1 MTDKKDQKAQEE
13 DFVQF
18 GDGPKI
24 FVSDMSDEAKLFF
37 NERKLLVENK
47 ENFVAQAN
55 AELRKIDFTIIGCE
69 VSLKQLL
76 ETEPEIDAEVVEV
89 EDESS

>member
-76 ETEPEIDAEVVEV
+76 ETEPEIEAEVIEV

>member
-1 MTDKKDQKAQEE
+1 MTDKKNQEAQEE
-13 DFVQF
+13 EFVQF
-18 GDGPKI
+18 GDGPKC

-76 ETEPEIDAEVVEV
+76 ETEPEIEAEVVEV

>member
-1 MTDKKDQKAQEE
+1 
-13 DFVQF
+13 
-18 GDGPKI
+18 
-24 FVSDMSDEAKLFF
+24 MSDEAKLFF

-76 ETEPEIDAEVVEV
+76 ETEPEIEAEVVEV

>member
-1 MTDKKDQKAQEE
+1 MTDKKNQEAQEE
-13 DFVQF
+13 EFVQF
-18 GDGPKI
+18 GDGPKH
-24 FVSDMSDEAKLFF
+24 FVSDMSDEAKLMF

-69 VSLKQLL
+69 VSMKQLL
-76 ETEPEIDAEVVEV
+76 ETEPEIEAEVVEV

>member
-1 MTDKKDQKAQEE
+1 MTDEKNQEAQEE
-13 DFVQF
+13 EFVQF

-69 VSLKQLL
+69 VSMKQLL
-76 ETEPEIDAEVVEV
+76 ETEPEIEAEVVEV

>member
-1 MTDKKDQKAQEE
+1 MTDENNQEAQEE
-13 DFVQF
+13 EFVQF
-18 GDGPKI
+18 RDGPKH

-76 ETEPEIDAEVVEV
+76 ETEPEIEAEVVEV

>member
-1 MTDKKDQKAQEE
+1 MTDKKNQEAQEE
-13 DFVQF
+13 EFVQF
-18 GDGPKI
+18 GDGQKY

-76 ETEPEIDAEVVEV
+76 ETEPKIDAEVVEV

>member
-1 MTDKKDQKAQEE
+1 MTDKKNQEAQEE
-13 DFVQF
+13 EFVQF
-18 GDGPKI
+18 GDGPKH
-24 FVSDMSDEAKLFF
+24 FVSDMSDEAKLMF

-69 VSLKQLL
+69 VSMKQLL
-76 ETEPEIDAEVVEV
+76 ETEPEIEAEVIEV

>member
-1 MTDKKDQKAQEE
+1 MTDKKNQKAQEE
-13 DFVQF
+13 EFVQF

>member
-1 MTDKKDQKAQEE
+1 MTDKKDQEAQEE
-13 DFVQF
+13 EFVQF
-18 GDGPKI
+18 GDGPKY

-76 ETEPEIDAEVVEV
+76 ETEPEIEAEVVEV
-89 EDESS
+89 KDESS

>member
-1 MTDKKDQKAQEE
+1 MTDKKNQEAQEE
-13 DFVQF
+13 EFVQF
-18 GDGPKI
+18 GDGQKY
-24 FVSDMSDEAKLFF
+24 FVSDMPEEAKLMF
-37 NERKLLVENK
+37 NERKLLVESK

-69 VSLKQLL
+69 VSMKQLL
-76 ETEPEIDAEVVEV
+76 ETEPEIEAEIIEV

>member
-1 MTDKKDQKAQEE
+1 MTDKKNQKAQEE

-18 GDGPKI
+18 GDGPKH
-24 FVSDMSDEAKLFF
+24 FVSDMSDEGKLLF
-37 NERKLLVENK
+37 NERSLMVKNK
-47 ENFVAQAN
+47 EDFVAQAN

-76 ETEPEIDAEVVEV
+76 ETEPEIEAEVVEV
-89 EDESS
+89 ENESS

>member
-1 MTDKKDQKAQEE
+1 MTDKKNQKAQEE
-13 DFVQF
+13 EFVQF
-18 GDGPKI
+18 GDGPKH
-24 FVSDMSDEAKLFF
+24 FVSDMSDEAKLMF

-55 AELRKIDFTIIGCE
+55 TELRKIDFTIIGCE
-69 VSLKQLL
+69 VSMKQLL
-76 ETEPEIDAEVVEV
+76 ETEPEIEAEVIEV

>member
-1 MTDKKDQKAQEE
+1 MTDKNNQEAQEE
-13 DFVQF
+13 EFVQF
-18 GDGPKI
+18 GDGPKY
-24 FVSDMSDEAKLFF
+24 FVSDMSDEAKLMF

-69 VSLKQLL
+69 VSLKRLL
-76 ETEPEIDAEVVEV
+76 ETEPEIEAEVVEV
-89 EDESS
+89 KDESS